1 MAVLAVAGVLLVA
14 SAIPLL
20 LRLLELPVVQ
30 LVFSVEDLAVAVA
43 VAVAMV
49 EKFWA
54 LVAVAWVVAA
64 LRVVVHLLVVMA
76 IRLRISK
83 TGANDA
89 A

>member
-1 MAVLAVAGVLLVA
+1 LAVLLAVAGVLLVA
-14 SAIPLL
+14 SAILLL

-43 VAVAMV
+43 VAMGG
-49 EKFWA
+49 KFWA
-54 LVAVAWVVAA
+54 LVAVSWVVAA

>member
-1 MAVLAVAGVLLVA
+1 MAVLLAVAGVLLVA
-14 SAIPLL
+14 SAILLL

-43 VAVAMV
+43 MGG
-49 EKFWA
+49 KFWA
-54 LVAVAWVVAA
+54 LVAVSWVVAA

>member
-30 LVFSVEDLAVAVA
+30 LVFTVEDLAVAVA